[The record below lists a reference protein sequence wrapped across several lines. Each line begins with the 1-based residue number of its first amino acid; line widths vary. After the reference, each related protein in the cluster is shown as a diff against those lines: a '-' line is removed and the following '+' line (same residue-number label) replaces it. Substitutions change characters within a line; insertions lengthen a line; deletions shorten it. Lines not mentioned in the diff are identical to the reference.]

1 MLEKATFFVLQTSY
15 TNELKGLYIAGNS
28 YPYYQD
34 KKKLVFNSFQ
44 NPKIITTYFSFYREK
59 IKLKQKQLNL
69 IKNLKQLIH
78 SKGFHQKN

>member
-1 MLEKATFFVLQTSY
+1 MYYLSRLSFFDLIIRVTIS
-15 TNELKGLYIAGNS
+15 NRNS

-34 KKKLVFNSFQ
+34 KKKLVFISFLK
-44 NPKIITTYFSFYREK
+44 PKIITIYFSLYQEK

-78 SKGFHQKN
+78 LMVFHQKN